1 MGASKKTSSSNKK
14 EEKKREWTDKNE
26 QVKFVC
32 QGAKVQCKY
41 CNPPIANLIVTTETV
56 KLQDKLWATVGDKD
70 GKKNFGFTG
79 VCMHPS
85 QQKPLC
91 PPPPCKGVIRL
102 GEWIDYSETI
112 IGNSNALLVKS
123 KIPCMISVEN
133 LEIVHSGQTATLT
146 MINPIDFAKKILDV
160 YWIDEVTDKKMR
172 EVQEGRKV
180 TLYIITRGYKEGEQA
195 TVKIL
200 ASKGHVFDNGSA
212 EMLVSGIVNSENFAT
227 IENFVIQY
235 K

>member
-1 MGASKKTSSSNKK
+1 MDSSNQTSSSGKK

-41 CNPPIANLIVTTETV
+41 CNPPIANLIVTAETV
-56 KLQDKLWATVGDKD
+56 KLQDKFWATVGDKD

-85 QQKPLC
+85 QQKPLS
-91 PPPPCKGVIRL
+91 PPPPCKVVISL

-112 IGNSNALLVKS
+112 VGNNNALLVKS
-123 KIPCMISVEN
+123 KIPCMISGEN

-146 MINPIDFAKKILDV
+146 EINPLDFAKKILDV
-160 YWIDEVTDKKMR
+160 YWIDETTDRKMR
-172 EVQEGRKV
+172 EVHEGRKV
-180 TLYIITRGYKEGEQA
+180 TLYVITRGYKEGEQA
-195 TVKIL
+195 TVKVL
-200 ASKGHVFDNGSA
+200 ASEGQTFKNGST
-212 EMLVSGIVNSENFAT
+212 EMLVSGTVNSENFAT